1 MTLATP
7 GQDGK
12 LSLSLETL
20 RARKMP
26 PATENFLF
34 SLAASEGFV
43 QLQHLHVEKKREHET
58 QVLQFLNQDEDDYL
72 ECVHIAP
79 RDKMLQVF
87 QNNLLLLVQK
97 SVNSVI
103 CYFKELERC
112 CSSATENLKDSMK
125 LRSKNF
131 YANET
136 LIYKRKKQEYSKG
149 LLFLFFLVSWSSL
162 SQFPW
167 VLRWNK

>member
-1 MTLATP
+1 
-7 GQDGK
+7 
-12 LSLSLETL
+12 
-20 RARKMP
+20 
-26 PATENFLF
+26 
-34 SLAASEGFV
+34 
-43 QLQHLHVEKKREHET
+43 
-58 QVLQFLNQDEDDYL
+58 
-72 ECVHIAP
+72 
-79 RDKMLQVF
+79 MLQVF

-149 LLFLFFLVSWSSL
+149 LLFLFFFGQLVISFLVSLGFKMEKVTKTKICKGSVKKIVNL
-162 SQFPW
+162 ILHLYLNSQCIQS
-167 VLRWNK
+167 VLKQLNLYEIFNSHSYC